1 MRRDQRSVPG
11 AGNGKADSGNRQSLT
26 LIPEFGDYR
35 LAGALKACRPEKPKQ
50 DSVKRSKPRNTKSEL
65 RASPT
70 EGEKQRATE
79 STRKAIAKPSAS
91 AAQLEA
97 GSSFN
102 RSEARQM
109 FNEAKRLYLRVGD
122 EVNHLR
128 YEEWGIGV
136 VMEVMT
142 SSVPGGTCLAR
153 IRFQDGQLRCFNNDL
168 DNESCCYYFGVR
180 RYWNPTHGV
189 NAIRSKFFL
198 RG

>member
-1 MRRDQRSVPG
+1 M
-11 AGNGKADSGNRQSLT
+11 
-26 LIPEFGDYR
+26 
-35 LAGALKACRPEKPKQ
+35 
-50 DSVKRSKPRNTKSEL
+50 KRSKRGNTKSQSMDSLGREQN
-65 RASPT
+65 
-70 EGEKQRATE
+70 KRATE
-79 STRKAIAKPSAS
+79 STREAIAEPPVPATQRESRNP
-91 AAQLEA
+91 
-97 GSSFN
+97 FN
-102 RSEARQM
+102 RSEARHTLT
-109 FNEAKRLYLRVGD
+109 EAKRLYLRVGD
-122 EVNHLR
+122 EVNHFR